1 MRILTPPIDLNAVD
15 GCFKP
20 IEPMDNES
28 RFRQAYFFAKQGGL
42 FQDLGVAGNQ
52 NLGVAGNTGNQFFPG
67 RCTECPSAITIR
79 QDRVSIFPLH
89 SHHFAHTLEFR
100 PLYRIYRQSQDEAV
114 H

>member
-42 FQDLGVAGNQ
+42 LQD
-52 NLGVAGNTGNQFFPG
+52 LGVAGNTGNQFFPG
-67 RCTECPSAITIR
+67 RCTERPSAITIR

-89 SHHFAHTLEFR
+89 SHHFAHRLEFR
-100 PLYRIYRQSQDEAV
+100 PLYRIYRQSLDEAV